1 MDLLTVLQELSKGY
15 TCVAYNGETLYT
27 STQRGVAPLLNW
39 LDEGLCLEDF
49 RVADK
54 VVGKGAAFLYLLLG
68 VKQIYAAVISVPALT
83 LLRQNG
89 VAVTFTT
96 LVPAIRNRTDTGF
109 CPIETAVLDC
119 TDAEEALIK
128 IKNRLKELAQ

>member
-68 VKQIYAAVISVPALT
+68 VKQIYAAVISVPALNV
-83 LLRQNG
+83 LKSHG

-96 LVPAIRNRTDTGF
+96 LVPAIANRDHTGY

-119 TDAEEALIK
+119 DDPEEALVK
-128 IKNRLKELAQ
+128 IKNRLQELRK

>member
-15 TCVAYNGETLYT
+15 TCVAANGDIVHT
-27 STQRGVAPLLNW
+27 STQRGVAPLLGW
-39 LDEGLCLEDF
+39 LEEGLCLNGF
-49 RVADK
+49 QVADK

-68 VKQIYAAVISVPALT
+68 AKNLYAAVISVPALNV
-83 LLRQNG
+83 LKNHG

-96 LVPAIRNRTDTGF
+96 LVPAIQNRDHTGF

-119 TDAEEALIK
+119 DDPAEALIK
-128 IKNRLKELAQ
+128 IKNRLRELRK

>member
-39 LDEGLCLEDF
+39 LEEGLCLEDF

-68 VKQIYAAVISVPALT
+68 AKQIYAAVISVPALNV
-83 LLRQNG
+83 LKSHG

-96 LVPAIRNRTDTGF
+96 LVPAIANRDHTGY

-119 TDAEEALIK
+119 ENPEEALVK
-128 IKNRLKELAQ
+128 IRNRLQELRK

>member
-1 MDLLTVLQELSKGY
+1 MDLLIVLQELSKGY
-15 TCVAYNGETLYT
+15 TCVAYSGETLYT

-39 LDEGLCLEDF
+39 LEEDLSLETF
-49 RVADK
+49 QVADK

-68 VKQIYAAVISVPALT
+68 AKRIYAAVISVPALNV
-83 LLRQNG
+83 LKSHG

-96 LVPAIRNRTDTGF
+96 LVPAIQNRDHTGF

-119 TDAEEALIK
+119 ESPEEALIK
-128 IKNRLKELAQ
+128 IKKRLQELKK

>member
-1 MDLLTVLQELSKGY
+1 MDLLTVLQELSQGR
-15 TCVAYNGETLYT
+15 TCVASDGKTLLT

-39 LDEGLCLEDF
+39 LDEGLHLENF

-68 VKQIYAAVISVPALT
+68 VKQLYAAVISVPALNV
-83 LLRQNG
+83 LKSHG
-89 VAVTFTT
+89 IAVTFTT
-96 LVPAIRNRTDTGF
+96 LVPAIANRDHTGY

-119 TDAEEALIK
+119 DDPKEALVK
-128 IKNRLKELAQ
+128 IKNRLQELRK